1 MFMIYHKTSPYG
13 RVLRPGVFGL
23 FLVLLA
29 GCGSGS
35 SLAPSTEADGPAPA
49 DSSILVDSS
58 TPDTLA
64 LPADSTTLVPNN
76 VAGGTAPGIVFAS
89 FDLPNTL
96 LGTVHSGAMRTPD
109 QNTIL
114 ANLATARA
122 KGARFVLKL
131 AGGGDGWVKN
141 ADGTF
146 NFEKWK
152 SMVNRYKNLDFSSF
166 IADGTVLGHYLLDEP
181 NLASRWG
188 GKVIP
193 QATVEAMAQY
203 SKQLWPGMLTF
214 IRVIPSW
221 LTAAPVTYAHLD
233 AGWAQYAAYKGD
245 PAKWLAGEVAA
256 AKTRGLG
263 LLVSLNILNGG
274 NGSSGIRGPSGGKY
288 SMSAAELRTYGG
300 ALLSQAYSCGFLMW
314 MYNAAYFG
322 RSDIQTAMADL
333 SAKAKSHVKTS
344 CQQ

>member
-1 MFMIYHKTSPYG
+1 MCLMIYHKTSPYG
-13 RVLRPGVFGL
+13 RVWRPGVFGL
-23 FLVLLA
+23 LLWFLA
-29 GCGSGS
+29 ACGGS
-35 SLAPSTEADGPAPA
+35 EGVAPSTESPQTDTPAPA
-49 DSSILVDSS
+49 DSSVGVDSS
-58 TPDTLA
+58 AAPGDSII
-64 LPADSTTLVPNN
+64 PA
-76 VAGGTAPGIVFAS
+76 AGTAPGVVFAS

-96 LGTVHSGAMRTPD
+96 LGSVHTGAMRTPD

-114 ANLATARA
+114 TQLATARA

-131 AGGGDGWVKN
+131 AGGSDGWVKN

-152 SMVNRYKNLDFSSF
+152 SMVSRYKDLDIGSF

-214 IRVIPSW
+214 VRVVPSW
-221 LTAAPVTYAHLD
+221 LTAAPVTYTYLD

-245 PAKWLAGEVAA
+245 AATWLAGEVAA
-256 AKTRGLG
+256 AKANGLG
-263 LLVSLNILNGG
+263 LLVSLNVLNGG
-274 NGSSGIRGPSGGKY
+274 NGSSGIHGPGGGKY
-288 SMSAAELRTYGG
+288 SMSAAELRSYGG
-300 ALLSQAYSCGFLMW
+300 ALLDEPYTCGLLMW
-314 MYNAAYFG
+314 MYNPGYFG
-322 RSDIQTAMADL
+322 RSDIQAAMADV
-333 SAKAKSHVKTS
+333 SAKARSHVKTS

>member
-1 MFMIYHKTSPYG
+1 MCAMIHHRISPYG

-23 FLVLLA
+23 LLVFLA
-29 GCGSGS
+29 GCAGGA
-35 SLAPSTEADGPAPA
+35 SLAPSTEADGSAPA
-49 DSSILVDSS
+49 DSSMDSS
-58 TPDTLA
+58 APDTVT
-64 LPADSTTLVPNN
+64 PPGDSNTLVPNN
-76 VAGGTAPGIVFAS
+76 VAGGIAPGIVFAS

-96 LGTVHSGAMRTPD
+96 LSTVHTGAMRTPD
-109 QNTIL
+109 QNTL
-114 ANLATARA
+114 LSNLATARA

-152 SMVNRYKNLDFSSF
+152 SMVNRYKNLDFRSYV
-166 IADGTVLGHYLLDEP
+166 ADGTVLGHYLLDEP

-193 QATVEAMAQY
+193 QATVEAMAKY
-203 SKQLWPGMLTF
+203 SKQLWPNMLTF
-214 IRVIPSW
+214 IRVVPSW
-221 LTAAPVTYAHLD
+221 LAAAPVPYTYLD

-245 PAKWLAGEVAA
+245 PTKWLAGEVAI
-256 AKTRGLG
+256 AKTKGLG

-274 NGSSGIRGPSGGKY
+274 NGSSGIRGPASGKY
-288 SMSAAELRTYGG
+288 SMSATELRTYGT
-300 ALLSQAYSCGFLMW
+300 ALLNQAYSCGFLMW
-314 MYNAAYFG
+314 MYNATYFG
-322 RSDIQTAMADL
+322 RTDIQAAMADL
-333 SAKAKSHVKTS
+333 SAKARSHVKTS